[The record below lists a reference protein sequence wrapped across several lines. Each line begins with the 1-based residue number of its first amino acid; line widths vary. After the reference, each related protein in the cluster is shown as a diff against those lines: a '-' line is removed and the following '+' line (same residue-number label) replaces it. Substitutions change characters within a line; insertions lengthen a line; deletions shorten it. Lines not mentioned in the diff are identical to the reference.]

1 MNQFTLLLN
10 SALKQT
16 RCWIHSNSQLKFILI
31 IVSWGSSRKRPSL
44 NIVVACCKNHPHNRP
59 APVTDTFFASPGFPL
74 TRASFDCIFLQI
86 YIGSLNF
93 EPKWKYIRSRV
104 TTDGRKISRQC
115 INFTEIKLMQLYHK
129 LVRPWCNFCP
139 LFSFSVEKS
148 DLYLFKRTSFKCF
161 DSCEWI
167 RWKRLPKSHTAGLNL
182 HAKWASVSWNRMY
195 VVSWLSKQGEN
206 SVRI

>member
-16 RCWIHSNSQLKFILI
+16 RCWSHSNSQLKFILI
-31 IVSWGSSRKRPSL
+31 IVSWASSRKRPSL
-44 NIVVACCKNHPHNRP
+44 NIVVACCKNHPGNRP

-115 INFTEIKLMQLYHK
+115 INFTEIKLMQFDHK
-129 LVRPWCNFCP
+129 LVRFRSSA
-139 LFSFSVEKS
+139 LMQFLSIIFIFSWKEWFI
-148 DLYLFKRTSFKCF
+148 SF
-161 DSCEWI
+161 
-167 RWKRLPKSHTAGLNL
+167 
-182 HAKWASVSWNRMY
+182 
-195 VVSWLSKQGEN
+195 
-206 SVRI
+206 